1 MKISIVGLSS
11 ISVYFYCR
19 LVGAGMKCKLF
30 SKSIHDT
37 AQTSSIQI
45 DHINELTNARGCVE
59 LCTTTEIE
67 EDSDLI
73 IVCTTASNL
82 SYYINN
88 TILGSISR
96 RIPCLFFQNGI
107 GLLDHELRE
116 SAFVELR
123 KIICSVNGLSTRLVS
138 NKFLSIR
145 DKQPCVSYYA
155 DEGWED
161 ATQDAIEQ
169 VLLIIS
175 GGHVKRMLSPS
186 RVILSKLV
194 KTGPHAIASAF
205 ELLKGQGEIIL
216 DALDPYYV
224 FEEVFKEYCAVARR
238 VGGVEEKDMK
248 QAKAVLG
255 SLVTDKV
262 SNSIARRLL
271 DYGLEGSEFRE
282 SVLDVIDF
290 SEKLGCHARATLRY
304 SEMILSHVP

>member
-1 MKISIVGLSS
+1 MRISIVGLSS

-19 LVGAGMKCKLF
+19 LVDAGLKCKLF
-30 SKSIHDT
+30 SKSIRTTTH
-37 AQTSSIQI
+37 TSSIQI
-45 DHINELTNARGCVE
+45 DYINELNHAKGCVE
-59 LCTTTEIE
+59 IHPTKEIE

-73 IVCTTASNL
+73 IICTTASNL
-82 SYYINN
+82 SYYVNN
-88 TILGSISR
+88 TILGSMSR

-123 KIICSVNGLSTRLVS
+123 KIICSINGLSTRLVG

-145 DKQPCVSYYA
+145 NKQPCIYYYA
-155 DEGWED
+155 DKAWED

-186 RVILSKLV
+186 RVILSKLI

-205 ELLKGQGEIIL
+205 ELLKDQREIIL
-216 DALDPYYV
+216 DAIDPYDV

-238 VGGVEEKDMK
+238 VGGVEEKDMS

-255 SLVTDKV
+255 SLVTDKL

-290 SEKLGCHARATLRY
+290 SEKLGCHARATHRY